1 MKSRQSF
8 RLKTI
13 HFFISLMIC
22 LGWVT
27 GSAALTLDEAK
38 SRGLLGEMSNGYL
51 GIVSA
56 SASPEAKALMKDIN
70 RKRRQKYQ
78 EISRKNGT
86 KLEAVETL
94 AGKTVLKKT
103 KPGHYIK
110 TPSGKWIKKPR

>member
-1 MKSRQSF
+1 MKPRTF
-8 RLKTI
+8 YRPTI
-13 HFFISLMIC
+13 LQLMMILLVC
-22 LGWVT
+22 LGWAT
-27 GSAALTLDEAK
+27 GSAALTLDQAK
-38 SRGLLGEMSNGYL
+38 AQGLLGEMPNGYL
-51 GIVSA
+51 GLVRA

-86 KLEAVETL
+86 KLGAVEAL

-110 TPSGKWIKKPR
+110 SPSGNWMKK

>member
-1 MKSRQSF
+1 MKRVKTYRSRVIQF
-8 RLKTI
+8 
-13 HFFISLMIC
+13 MIVLIVC
-22 LGWVT
+22 LGWAT
-27 GSAALTLDEAK
+27 GSSALTLDEAK
-38 SRGLLGEMSNGYL
+38 TKGLLGEMPNGYL

-86 KLEAVETL
+86 RLEAVEAL

-110 TPSGKWIKKPR
+110 SPSGKWTKK

>member
-1 MKSRQSF
+1 MKRVKTSRPMIIQ
-8 RLKTI
+8 
-13 HFFISLMIC
+13 FIIVLIVC
-22 LGWVT
+22 LGWAT
-27 GSAALTLDEAK
+27 GSAALTLDQAK
-38 SRGLLGEMSNGYL
+38 AKGLLGEMPNGYL

-56 SASPEAKALMKDIN
+56 SASREAKALMKDIN

-86 KLEAVETL
+86 KLEAVEAL

-110 TPSGKWIKKPR
+110 SPSGKWTKK

>member
-1 MKSRQSF
+1 MKRE
-8 RLKTI
+8 KTYRP
-13 HFFISLMIC
+13 MIIQFMIVLIAC

-27 GSAALTLDEAK
+27 SSSALTLDQAK
-38 SRGLLGEMSNGYL
+38 SQGLLGEMPNGYL
-51 GIVSA
+51 GIVSV

-86 KLEAVETL
+86 KLEAVEAL

-103 KPGHYIK
+103 KPGHYIQS
-110 TPSGKWIKKPR
+110 PSGKWIKK